1 MLTEFE
7 HKKGSKEGKLFKPHH
22 GLATQIEH
30 PNKETL
36 VKCILI
42 MNRYRDRWVKK
53 GCWINKLMG
62 NF

>member
-42 MNRYRDRWVKK
+42 MNSYRDRWVKK
-53 GCWINKLMG
+53 IAR
-62 NF
+62 